1 MAPAKTLLEADL
13 EADPIEQF
21 SRWFEEASAA
31 ATLQPEAMTLSTAG
45 HDGFPSARMVLL
57 KDVNAS
63 GFAFF
68 TNYESRK
75 ARELTGKPFAA
86 LTFWWPN
93 LERQVRVEGSVTRVP
108 ARESDEYFASR
119 PRGSQIGAWAS
130 AQSTLLH
137 TRADLELQV
146 TEIERR
152 FANAPVT
159 RPAHWGGFRLEP
171 SVVEFWQGR
180 SSRLHDRLRYR
191 KEGQAWM
198 IERLNP

>member
-1 MAPAKTLLEADL
+1 MEPANTLLEADL
-13 EADPIEQF
+13 SADPIEQF
-21 SRWFEEASAA
+21 SRWFAEASAS

-45 HDGFPSARMVLL
+45 EDGFPSARMVLL
-57 KDVNAS
+57 KDVNER

-75 ARELTGKPFAA
+75 ARELSEKPFAA
-86 LTFWWPN
+86 LTFWWPI
-93 LERQVRVEGSVTRVP
+93 LERQVRAEGSVTRVP
-108 ARESDEYFASR
+108 ASESDEYFASR

-146 TEIERR
+146 AEIERR
-152 FANAPVT
+152 FADAPVT
-159 RPAHWGGFRLEP
+159 RPLHWGGFRLNP

-191 KEGQAWM
+191 RDGQAWK